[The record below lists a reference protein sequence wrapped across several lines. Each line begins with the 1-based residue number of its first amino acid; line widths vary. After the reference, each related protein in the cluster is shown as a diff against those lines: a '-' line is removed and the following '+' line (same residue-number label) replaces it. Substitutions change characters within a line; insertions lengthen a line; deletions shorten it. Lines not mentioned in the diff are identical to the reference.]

1 MTHRQRQARRR
12 RSKARPRN
20 WFLLGFAVLLS
31 GVVVAGIAIVGWI
44 LAVASTAG
52 NIDELKPI
60 DRGATSR
67 IYSAD
72 GHLLGYVQSNTISS
86 PIAYSRM
93 PPVLRNAT
101 VAIEDQ
107 RFWHHGGVDY
117 ESIVRAAIRD
127 LTSGKTLQGGSTIT
141 QQLVRNLYIR
151 DPKRDL
157 KRKIR
162 EAKLASELEQ
172 NHPKW
177 WVLWKY
183 MNNISYGTVDGRT
196 AIGVEAAAE
205 IYFSKHANQLT
216 LDQAALIAGLP
227 QAPSVYSPF
236 QNPGGALSR
245 RNEVL
250 QKMFDNHYISMQQEL
265 RAMRQPLRLHPGHRY
280 TRRREPYFF
289 DFVQD
294 ELIQKYG
301 VNVVRQGGL
310 RVYTTIEPKLQDAAR
325 AAIAGRLNLP
335 TDPSSAVVTIDPSN
349 GHILAMASSG
359 DYKGNQFNY
368 AAQGHR
374 QAGSS
379 FKTFVL
385 TTAIKEG
392 VNPNSTTY
400 TSKELFLNDPKYG
413 PWHVQT
419 YSHSYL
425 GRVNIVQAT
434 LRSDNTVYAQ
444 LDLDVGPDKV
454 A

>member
-1 MTHRQRQARRR
+1 M
-12 RSKARPRN
+12 
-20 WFLLGFAVLLS
+20 AVIAGL
-31 GVVVAGIAIVGWI
+31 GVVGWV
-44 LAVASTAG
+44 LSVASSAG
-52 NIDELKPI
+52 NIDDLKPI
-60 DRGATSR
+60 DKGATTR
-67 IYSAD
+67 IYAAD
-72 GHLLGYVQSNTISS
+72 GSLLGYVQSNEISS
-86 PIAYSRM
+86 PIPYRSM

-127 LTSGKTLQGGSTIT
+127 ITSGKTLQGGSTIT

-151 DPKRDL
+151 SPKRDL

-172 NHPKW
+172 KHPKW

-196 AIGVEAAAE
+196 AIGVQAASE
-205 IYFSKHANQLT
+205 IYFSKRAKDLS

-227 QAPSVYSPF
+227 QAPSDYSPF
-236 QNPGGALSR
+236 TNPAAAVTR

-250 QKMFDNHYISMQQEL
+250 QRMYQNHYITRSQLM
-265 RAMRQPLRLHPGHRY
+265 RATKARLRLHPGHVYLKRH
-280 TRRREPYFF
+280 EPYFF
-289 DFVQD
+289 DYVQD

-310 RVYTTIEPKLQDAAR
+310 RVYTTIEPKLQDTAR
-325 AAIAGRLNLP
+325 NAIAGQLTLP

-359 DYKGNQFNY
+359 DYKGRQFNL

-374 QAGSS
+374 QPGSA

-385 TTAIKEG
+385 TTAIKQG
-392 VNPNSTTY
+392 VNPNSTYY
-400 TSKELFLNDPKYG
+400 TSKPLN
-413 PWHVQT
+413 
-419 YSHSYL
+419 
-425 GRVNIVQAT
+425 
-434 LRSDNTVYAQ
+434 
-444 LDLDVGPDKV
+444 LDLPGY
-454 A
+454 